1 MYEQK
6 PCLDPTSRQGIS
18 MTVTTSATTAAEWA
32 DAFAKASND
41 DPEIQAHGKYFTCS
55 YLLDMVDRT
64 FVVEVSRGTVVN
76 VAVDPGP
83 LDVAYQF
90 ALRASADTWRNFGV
104 PVPAPMYHGIWSAS
118 FQRDLKLEGD
128 ILVLM
133 QNLRCFTR
141 QFELLRS
148 VGVPV

>member
-1 MYEQK
+1 
-6 PCLDPTSRQGIS
+6 

-32 DAFAKASND
+32 DAFAHVSNT

-55 YLLDMVDRT
+55 YLLDMTDRT
-64 FVVEVSRGTVVN
+64 FVVEVSRGQVVN
-76 VAVDPGP
+76 VAIDPGP

-90 ALRASADTWRNFGV
+90 ALRASVDTWQNFGV

-141 QFELLRS
+141 QFEILRT
-148 VGVPV
+148 VGVPL

>member
-1 MYEQK
+1 
-6 PCLDPTSRQGIS
+6 
-18 MTVTTSATTAAEWA
+18 MTVTTSATTPADWA
-32 DAFAKASND
+32 DAFTRASNE

-55 YLLDMVDRT
+55 YLLDMADRT
-64 FVVEVSRGTVVN
+64 FVVEVSRGKIVN
-76 VAVDPGP
+76 VAIDPGP
-83 LDVAYQF
+83 LDVPYEF
-90 ALRASADTWRNFGV
+90 ALRASADTWRNFSV

-118 FQRDLKLEGD
+118 FQRDLKLEGE

-141 QFELLRS
+141 QFELLRA